1 MKQISMIITLSIE
14 MPLEIREL
22 KTAVVFFFFFN
33 SLLYSHLSQ
42 STSDTDKCHFCLL
55 LSGTLFFQ

>member
-1 MKQISMIITLSIE
+1 MKQISMIITLSME

-22 KTAVVFFFFFN
+22 KTAVLFFFLN

>member
-22 KTAVVFFFFFN
+22 KTAVVFFF
-33 SLLYSHLSQ
+33 
-42 STSDTDKCHFCLL
+42 
-55 LSGTLFFQ
+55 

>member
-1 MKQISMIITLSIE
+1 MKQISMIITLSME

-22 KTAVVFFFFFN
+22 KTAVFFFFLY